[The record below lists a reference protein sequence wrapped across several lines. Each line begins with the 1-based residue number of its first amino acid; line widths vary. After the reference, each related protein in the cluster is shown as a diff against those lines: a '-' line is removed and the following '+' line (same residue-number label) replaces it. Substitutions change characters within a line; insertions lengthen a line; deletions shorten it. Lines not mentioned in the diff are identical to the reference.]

1 MDFKEG
7 VYEGLPF
14 EEYNEIPAYRASDL
28 KDVSRCVY
36 SWKNK
41 RGFKESPALL
51 EGRVQ
56 HTCFLEHE
64 NFHKEFII
72 EPEINKR
79 TKAGKEEYAQFL
91 EGVGNLTPITSKMY
105 EECMDRREILQEFI
119 PSEDHKVELTLCY
132 MYHGHPF
139 KSRLDWHD
147 GESVWDLKTCRDA
160 SPRGFRTAINM
171 FRYHMQA
178 SLYIDACRILGM
190 PAESFFFLAQ
200 EKLHPYPYAVYTL
213 TPEAITY
220 GQAKNEQALS
230 TLLEAEKN
238 DSHNPFNVEG
248 VQTID
253 LNELW

>member
-1 MDFKEG
+1 
-7 VYEGLPF
+7 
-14 EEYNEIPAYRASDL
+14 
-28 KDVSRCVY
+28 
-36 SWKNK
+36 
-41 RGFKESPALL
+41 
-51 EGRVQ
+51 VQ

-200 EKLHPYPYAVYTL
+200 EKIHPYPYAVYTL

>member
-91 EGVGNLTPITSKMY
+91 EGVGNLTPITRKMY